1 VSDDGA
7 MSGTMPPESLVAGPG
22 FPRLALGLAWLGSSL
37 GAGVL
42 GWIIGGVPGRLLLG
56 GAVLGLVA
64 TGAVVSNRHK
74 NVTLGFS
81 ALASMMVIAIG
92 IAAAVIVA
100 INGDLGTARA
110 AAIGAVPV
118 VGGVQPAIEPSCTE
132 DRRGALPDQNHPS
145 LVHCRARSPTGRRS
159 QLWAATRTAATSL
172 ASTSPATA
180 GRQTT
185 PDRRRKAAAFH
196 PPSPPDPPGR
206 P

>member
-1 VSDDGA
+1 VRPEFGCEDGTVSDDGA

-81 ALASMMVIAIG
+81 ALASVMVIAIG
-92 IAAAVIVA
+92 IAAAAIVA
-100 INGDLGTARA
+100 INGDLGTAKA
-110 AAIGAVPV
+110 VAIGAVPV
-118 VGGVQPAIEPSCTE
+118 VGGVLSQRLS
-132 DRRGALPDQNHPS
+132 RRA
-145 LVHCRARSPTGRRS
+145 
-159 QLWAATRTAATSL
+159 
-172 ASTSPATA
+172 
-180 GRQTT
+180 QTV
-185 PDRRRKAAAFH
+185 AE
-196 PPSPPDPPGR
+196 
-206 P
+206 